1 MVVERRSR
9 GASESAIVGAVLI
22 AFDMRLFKAAKAGLS
37 ALQGSIPKLISIG
50 RELGLE
56 VVGFVYWV
64 FAALFIFSP
73 FGFIEAYRSLP
84 DSFVRVLISGAGAL
98 MWAWFGYTSF
108 RRAKSYARA
117 RAR

>member
-1 MVVERRSR
+1 
-9 GASESAIVGAVLI
+9 
-22 AFDMRLFKAAKAGLS
+22 MRLLKAARAGLS
-37 ALQGSIPKLISIG
+37 ALSGSLPRLLSIA

-73 FGFIEAYRSLP
+73 YGFIEAYRSLP
-84 DSFVRVLISGAGAL
+84 DSFGRLLLSGGGAL

-108 RRAKSYARA
+108 RRAKKIARE
-117 RAR
+117 R

>member
-1 MVVERRSR
+1 
-9 GASESAIVGAVLI
+9 
-22 AFDMRLFKAAKAGLS
+22 MRLLKAAKAGLG
-37 ALQGSIPKLISIG
+37 ALSGSLPRLLSIA

-73 FGFIEAYRSLP
+73 YGFIEAYRSLP
-84 DSFVRVLISGAGAL
+84 DSFGRMLLSGGGAL

-108 RRAKSYARA
+108 RRAKKIARE
-117 RAR
+117 R

>member
-1 MVVERRSR
+1 
-9 GASESAIVGAVLI
+9 
-22 AFDMRLFKAAKAGLS
+22 MRLLQAARS
-37 ALQGSIPKLISIG
+37 ALGALGGSLPRLLSIA

-73 FGFIEAYRSLP
+73 YGFIEAYRSLP
-84 DSFVRVLISGAGAL
+84 DSLMRLLLSGGGAL

-108 RRAKSYARA
+108 RRAKKIARE
-117 RAR
+117 R